1 MSTSWT
7 GQKQEEQNKLQA
19 QYERVSLL
27 LVSSDTEIKNV
38 KQNFQD
44 THSRDLMEFEE
55 RMYKITKP
63 ASEIREKLSDAK
75 ERLKALGQVNLMAV
89 EEFAEEKERYER
101 QQTNCEDTK
110 KSLENLQR
118 VSGEI
123 KSKSSEMFLDTYNKI
138 KKNFHNMF
146 RRLFGGGRAE
156 LRLVDPQNVLSSGID
171 IFRPATREKAGKY
184 RSAFRR

>member
-1 MSTSWT
+1 
-7 GQKQEEQNKLQA
+7 
-19 QYERVSLL
+19 
-27 LVSSDTEIKNV
+27 
-38 KQNFQD
+38 
-44 THSRDLMEFEE
+44 MEFEE

-101 QQTNCEDTK
+101 QQTNYDDTK

-123 KSKSSEMFLDTYNKI
+123 KSKSSASVYLWSCITPLGSPVVPDVKYSLDRKS
-138 KKNFHNMF
+138 
-146 RRLFGGGRAE
+146 
-156 LRLVDPQNVLSSGID
+156 VV
-171 IFRPATREKAGKY
+171 
-184 RSAFRR
+184 